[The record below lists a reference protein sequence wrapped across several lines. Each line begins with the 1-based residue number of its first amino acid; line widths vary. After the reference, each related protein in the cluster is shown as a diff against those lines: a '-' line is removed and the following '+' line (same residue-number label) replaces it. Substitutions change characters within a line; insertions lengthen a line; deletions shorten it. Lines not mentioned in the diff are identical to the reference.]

1 VENGADIDLAEH
13 RGNALLMDTARR
25 GSTEMVQ
32 AALQLSWNRLLKN
45 HDEQTAGNIAAKSQ
59 HLIIVGLLDQ
69 KPPQG

>member
-1 VENGADIDLAEH
+1 
-13 RGNALLMDTARR
+13 
-25 GSTEMVQ
+25 MVQ